1 MNAYFVKE
9 RASLGLQITHYS
21 EATRKAL
28 ERQAAR
34 SGETVNEY
42 LVNVVLG
49 MLESNEEYT
58 PAEELE
64 EAAAS

>member
-9 RASLGLQITHYS
+9 PAELGLQITHYS
-21 EATRKAL
+21 ESTRKAL

-58 PAEELE
+58 PAEELV
-64 EAAAS
+64 

>member
-9 RASLGLQITHYS
+9 RAQLGLKITHCS
-21 EATRKAL
+21 ESTRKAL
-28 ERQAAR
+28 ERQARA
-34 SGETVNEY
+34 SDETVNEY

-58 PAEELE
+58 PAEDLV
-64 EAAAS
+64 